1 MIKRPESIGKGSVIG
16 ITAPSFGA
24 ATEPYSYLI
33 DVAIENIEKRGY
45 KILEGKT
52 ARLGDGIGI
61 STDPKVAAA
70 ELTEFYKRDD
80 IDAIISAGGGE
91 LMNETITYVDFE
103 ALKSAKPKWFVG
115 YSDNTNFIFPLVTI
129 TGVQGIYG
137 PCISGYGK
145 VWENTEED
153 AFALLEGTKDVFKGY
168 DMFVKEPE
176 NTDENSETEAEAQSE
191 EEQEDLFSKPRD
203 EIFKVLREYRFDL
216 NEKKVLTS
224 FSCDGGK
231 AVKVSDDRE
240 VSAKGIL
247 LGGCLEVL
255 ENLVGTRFGRVKE
268 FKKENKDIIWVIE
281 KCEMNPMSYRRSLW
295 NLREAGWFDGAA
307 GFLIGRPGNFFDGD
321 MMGVDRFNAVTE
333 ILAPIGA
340 PIIMDADIG
349 HVDPMLPIIMG
360 ADAQVSAIGND
371 LTIKYQ

>member
-1 MIKRPESIGKGSVIG
+1 MIKRPKSIGPGSVIG
-16 ITAPSFGA
+16 ITAPSFGCA
-24 ATEPYSYLI
+24 KEPYSYLI
-33 DVAIENIEKRGY
+33 DVAIENITKRGY

-103 ALKSAKPKWFVG
+103 ELKSAKPKWFVG

-145 VWENTEED
+145 VFEATEED
-153 AFALLEGTKDVFKGY
+153 AFALLEGTKNEFKGY
-168 DMFVKEPE
+168 DSFVKEPE
-176 NTDENSETEAEAQSE
+176 KTDECEAEALDDTE
-191 EEQEDLFSKPRD
+191 PEDDLFSKPRE
-203 EIFKVLREYRFDL
+203 EILKVLREYRFEL

-231 AVKVSDDRE
+231 AVKLSSGDK
-240 VSAKGIL
+240 VSASGIL

-255 ENLVGTRFGRVKE
+255 ENLVGTRFDRVKE
-268 FKKENKDIIWVIE
+268 FKKENKDIIWVLE

-307 GFLIGRPGNFFDGD
+307 GFIIGRPGNFFDGD
-321 MMGVDRFNAVTE
+321 MMGVDRFNAVTD

-349 HVDPMLPIIMG
+349 HVNPMLPVIMG
-360 ADAQVSAIGND
+360 ADALVTAVGND
-371 LTIKYQ
+371 LNIKYL

>member
-1 MIKRPESIGKGSVIG
+1 MIKRPKSIGPGSVIG
-16 ITAPSFGA
+16 ITAPSFGCA
-24 ATEPYSYLI
+24 REPYSYLI
-33 DVAIENIEKRGY
+33 DVAIENITKRGY

-103 ALKSAKPKWFVG
+103 ELKSAKPKWFVG

-145 VWENTEED
+145 VFEATEED
-153 AFALLEGTKDVFKGY
+153 AFALLEGTKNEFKGY
-168 DMFVKEPE
+168 DSFVKEPE
-176 NTDENSETEAEAQSE
+176 KTDESEAEALTDTE
-191 EEQEDLFSKPRD
+191 PEDDLFSKPRE
-203 EIFKVLREYRFDL
+203 EILKVLREYRFEL

-231 AVKVSDDRE
+231 AVKLSSGDKVS
-240 VSAKGIL
+240 VSGIL

-255 ENLVGTRFGRVKE
+255 ENLVGTRFDRVKE
-268 FKKENKDIIWVIE
+268 FKKENKDIIWVLE

-307 GFLIGRPGNFFDGD
+307 GFIIGRPGNFFDGD
-321 MMGVDRFNAVTE
+321 MMGVDRFNAVTD

-349 HVDPMLPIIMG
+349 HVNPMLPVIMG
-360 ADAQVSAIGND
+360 ADAHVTAVGND
-371 LTIKYQ
+371 LNIKYL